1 METELVNWILRE
13 IPTSRSSLIGNGDDC
28 AVVTHDGSSV
38 LIATD
43 MLLDGTH
50 FISEQIE
57 PELIGRK
64 AVAVNFSD
72 IAAMGGCPMSVFI
85 SLAIPRSTDQKWLE
99 RVLKGARDMSAEFGC
114 GIDGGDTNS
123 WTGKFGINVCVT
135 GKPHWRGP
143 VLRSGALKG
152 DAIMIT
158 GQYLGGSLLSGRHAT
173 FTPRLAECSWI
184 LDRVPIHSM
193 IDISDGLGSDA
204 THLASASG
212 KKFLL
217 DSSTITPLSPD
228 DPRYKSVFCDG
239 EDFELLFTCSSSV
252 ADYLQRNFP
261 WPCGLRQIGAVEDG
275 QGVYVRHQA
284 AKSPVR
290 LEFSGYQH

>member
-1 METELVNWILRE
+1 METELVNWILRD
-13 IPTSRSSLIGNGDDC
+13 IPTSPASVIGNGDDC
-28 AVVTHDGSSV
+28 AVICQSRSSE

-50 FISEQIE
+50 FLSENIS

-72 IAAMGGCPMSVFI
+72 IAAMGGRPTAVFI
-85 SLAIPRSTDQKWLE
+85 SLAVPRTTERKWLE
-99 RVLKGARDMSAEFGC
+99 RVLKGAHDMAAEFGC

-123 WTGKFGINVCVT
+123 WTGKFAINVCVT
-135 GKPHWRGP
+135 GTPHWRGP
-143 VLRSGALKG
+143 VRRAGALKG

-158 GQYLGGSLLSGRHAT
+158 GQSLGGSLASGHHAT
-173 FTPRLAECSWI
+173 FTPRLAECTWI

-193 IDISDGLGSDA
+193 IDVSDGLGSDT
-204 THLASASG
+204 THLASASQ

-217 DSSTITPLSPD
+217 DSSTITPLRPD
-228 DPRYKSVFCDG
+228 DPRYGSIFCDG
-239 EDFELLFTCSSSV
+239 EDFELLFTCSPSV
-252 ADYLQRNFP
+252 AKYLLKSFP
-261 WPCGLRQIGAVEDG
+261 WPCGLRQIGVVEDG
-275 QGVYVRHQA
+275 QGVYTCHKDG
-284 AKSPVR
+284 KSPVR